1 MTVKIA
7 DKVRKEYIAELFKYF
22 ADKGEDV
29 GMIASNSFN
38 FPIVS
43 DGEEMFLEIVV
54 KVPKDGGDDNYLK
67 RDTYADKVRDA
78 EERKAKALAKKKE
91 SAKAKEE

>member
-1 MTVKIA
+1 
-7 DKVRKEYIAELFKYF
+7 
-22 ADKGEDV
+22 
-29 GMIASNSFN
+29 MIASNSFN

>member
-38 FPIVS
+38 FPIVM

-78 EERKAKALAKKKE
+78 EERKAKVAAKKKATE
-91 SAKAKEE
+91 KTDK